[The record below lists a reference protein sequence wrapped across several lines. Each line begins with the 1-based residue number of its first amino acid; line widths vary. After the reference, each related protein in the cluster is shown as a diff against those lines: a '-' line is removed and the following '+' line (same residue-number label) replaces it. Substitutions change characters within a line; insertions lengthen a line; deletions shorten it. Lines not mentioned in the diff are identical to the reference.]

1 MRNDFLAHANWKSH
15 RYIEKVKLASGKYK
29 YFYSLAE
36 YQAYMKGKSKAE
48 NGTERKEGS
57 AALKDPKQE
66 ALNAISKGTSAIE
79 GLKASNFTVSGT
91 DAKSKEA
98 SLKNSI
104 AIGEKKIDEVLNKS
118 SSLKSNSSDSKS
130 SKKSGSSSGSS
141 SKSSSKKSK
150 GASPSKSSKSKK
162 EASEKTAKSSS
173 SKAAKEK
180 TKTTSKST
188 KKTTTKSETGG
199 KVTLDSIK
207 KMFGISDD
215 KVNTHESSAKMIS
228 EMESKY
234 EDGTFGYLVSGD
246 NTYKWTKDDGKI
258 TITDFNTGKEVSV
271 DEYLK
276 EAKDIKEFR
285 TDKKSKKK

>member
-36 YQAYMKGKSKAE
+36 YQAYMKGKSKSE

-66 ALNAISKGTSAIE
+66 ALKAISKGTSAIE
-79 GLKASNFTVSGT
+79 GLKANNFTASGT

-104 AIGEKKIDEVLNKS
+104 ATGEKKIDEVLNKS
-118 SSLKSNSSDSKS
+118 SSSKSSDSSS

-141 SKSSSKKSK
+141 SKKSK
-150 GASPSKSSKSKK
+150 GASSSKSSKSKK
-162 EASEKTAKSSS
+162 EATEKTAKSSS
-173 SKAAKEK
+173 SKSAKEK
-180 TKTTSKST
+180 TETTSKST

-207 KMFGISDD
+207 KMFDISDD
-215 KVNTHESSAKMIS
+215 KVNTHESASKMIS

-234 EDGTFGYLVSGD
+234 EDGAFGYLVSGD
-246 NTYKWTKDDGKI
+246 NTYKWAKNDGKI

>member
-36 YQAYMKGKSKAE
+36 YQAYLKRNGKSE

-79 GLKASNFTVSGT
+79 GLKASNFTASGT

-104 AIGEKKIDEVLNKS
+104 ATGEKKIDEVLNKS
-118 SSLKSNSSDSKS
+118 SSSKSKSSDSKS
-130 SKKSGSSSGSS
+130 SKKSGSS
-141 SKSSSKKSK
+141 KSSGKKSK
-150 GASPSKSSKSKK
+150 GASSSKSSKSKK

-180 TKTTSKST
+180 TEKTSSSTSK

-215 KVNTHESSAKMIS
+215 KVNTHESSTKMIS

-234 EDGTFGYLVSGD
+234 EDGAFGYLVSGD

>member
-36 YQAYMKGKSKAE
+36 YQAYMKGKSKSE

-57 AALKDPKQE
+57 AALKDPKQK

-79 GLKASNFTVSGT
+79 GLKASNFTASGT

-118 SSLKSNSSDSKS
+118 SSSKSSDSSS

-141 SKSSSKKSK
+141 SKKSK
-150 GASPSKSSKSKK
+150 GASSSKSSKSKK
-162 EASEKTAKSSS
+162 EATEKTAKSSS
-173 SKAAKEK
+173 SKSAKEK
-180 TKTTSKST
+180 TETTSKST

-215 KVNTHESSAKMIS
+215 KVNTHESASKMIS
-228 EMESKY
+228 NMESKY
-234 EDGTFGYLVSGD
+234 EDGAFGYLVSGD
-246 NTYKWTKDDGKI
+246 NTYKWAKDDGKI